1 MNTKKNLLPALATHP
16 GEIIQDELDA
26 RGVNQAEF
34 AKLIGIEKTQL
45 NEIIKG
51 KRNINADLAL
61 LLEKAIEIDADY
73 WMSAQKNYELDQA
86 RINEKNQSRLEA
98 IEEWSIWSKNIPGNF
113 FKKHKFLSG
122 DPVQDIGIVKAIY
135 GVSHVDQIASTY
147 ASPAYAR
154 YKKTNTDKVDR
165 NNVVAWTKLISYLGE
180 QQKVGTFHRKHRDS
194 VLEQLKSLITEN
206 KNVKERAITILAEA
220 GIKLIYHKNAEKCP
234 IDGVCLWSGKN
245 PLIGMSLRH
254 NRLDNFAFTLF
265 HELGHVYLH
274 LVNNPEAQFLDDL
287 DHSTN
292 SINEEETE
300 ANEFAANSLIS
311 SKDWAT
317 FIGNKNRMLDEYA
330 ISFGKEIGI
339 HPIIIKGRI
348 KHHFN
353 DYTLRT
359 KIANDIK

>member
-1 MNTKKNLLPALATHP
+1 MKTKKNLLPAFATHP

-26 RGVNQAEF
+26 RGVNQAEL

-45 NEIIKG
+45 NEVIKG
-51 KRNINADLAL
+51 KRGINADLAL
-61 LLEKAIEIDADY
+61 LLEKALGIDADY

-86 RINEKNQSRLEA
+86 RINEKTQAKLQS
-98 IEEWSIWSKNIPGNF
+98 IEEWNIWSKNIPTSF
-113 FKKHKFLSG
+113 LKKHKYLNG
-122 DPVQDIGIVKAIY
+122 DPSHDVNKIKAIY
-135 GVSHVDQIASTY
+135 GISHVDQIASTY

-180 QQKVGTFHRKHRDS
+180 QQKVSTFHRKHKDN
-194 VLEQLKSLITEN
+194 VLKQLKQLITDN
-206 KNVKERAITILAEA
+206 KNVKEGAISILADA
-220 GIKLIYHKNAEKCP
+220 GIKLVYHKNAEKCP
-234 IDGVCLWSGKN
+234 IDGVCVWSGKN

-287 DHSTN
+287 DHATN

-300 ANEFAANSLIS
+300 ANEFAANSLIPS
-311 SKDWAT
+311 NDWDS
-317 FIGNKNRMLDEYA
+317 FIGNNNRMQDDFA
-330 ISFGKEIGI
+330 ISFGKSIGI
-339 HPIIIKGRI
+339 HPIIIKGRL
-348 KHHFN
+348 KHHFK

-359 KIANDIK
+359 KIENDIK